1 MSEPSPPSKPWL
13 MVLAYAGFLGFV
25 PLLVEKNDREVRW
38 HARNGLLLFG
48 ALAAV
53 GVAATLVSVLVPKL
67 GCLYVV
73 AMSAAVVLYGLCAVV
88 SVVKALQG
96 LRLYVPGVSRYAGRN

>member
-1 MSEPSPPSKPWL
+1 MDAPQPPAKPWL
-13 MVLAYAGFLGFV
+13 IILAYVGFLGFI
-25 PLLVEKNDREVRW
+25 PLLTEKDDREVRW

-53 GVAATLVSVLVPKL
+53 GIVATLVSVLVPKL

-73 AMSAAVVLYGLCAVV
+73 AMPAAVVLYVLCAVV
-88 SVVKALQG
+88 AVVKALQG
-96 LRLYVPGVSRYAGRN
+96 LRLYVPGVSKYAGRT